1 MAAEP
6 TAVDT
11 TGEGIAGGDTAGER
25 MLSGLLDAAH
35 RVSPDDLTDVV
46 AEYAVIGD
54 LTDPVIYLADVQ
66 QDLLIPLPSRRPA
79 RALSVRGTLAGRVF
93 TGPEVVVRGA
103 RPGAHGPRRWW
114 LALLEGTEKIGVL
127 ALTVPPGAAA
137 ARRAHALASL
147 VALILVSKR
156 ACSDTMS
163 RLVRRQPMSLAA
175 EMQWA
180 LLPPRSFGTA
190 EVAVSSALE
199 PAYEIGGDA
208 FDYGM
213 RGTHLHVS
221 IFDAMGHDL
230 DAGLT
235 ATHRRGGLPAQPA
248 GGPRSGA
255 DGAERGRRGGAAMFH
270 GNRFVSGVFA
280 DLDTATGEFT
290 WVNCGHPQPLLIRG
304 GRRLRVLHGASG
316 VVMGI
321 AANLAA
327 PPVNRIHLETGD
339 RLLFYTDGV
348 VEAKHT
354 ADDDFGVG
362 RLGDMVLRRHADGL
376 SAPETLRRL
385 VGSVLAQR
393 GAPAR
398 RRDHRSRGVAQPAPD
413 SRLAWLGEG
422 VSSAECLTKSV
433 RWGWLN
439 RPLCR
444 AAKKVTLFAR
454 RKTISAP
461 DTSVPVTAI
470 CASGSSWG
478 VSLIDPS
485 GLTTPPWD
493 RDATGPDVVD
503 AGGSHER
510 HRDRHTGD

>member
-1 MAAEP
+1 VAAEP

-11 TGEGIAGGDTAGER
+11 AGDGIAGGDTAGER

-79 RALSVRGTLAGRVF
+79 RALPVRGTLAGRVF

-235 ATHRRGGLPAQPA
+235 ATIAVGACRRSRLEGHGLVQMAQSVDA
-248 GGPRSGA
+248 A
-255 DGAERGRRGGAAMFH
+255 VERQFH

-393 GAPAR
+393 GGPLLDDATIVLVEW
-398 RRDHRSRGVAQPAPD
+398 RSRHQTAGWHGRV
-413 SRLAWLGEG
+413 RE
-422 VSSAECLTKSV
+422 SV
-433 RWGWLN
+433 RPN
-439 RPLCR
+439 
-444 AAKKVTLFAR
+444 V
-454 RKTISAP
+454 
-461 DTSVPVTAI
+461 
-470 CASGSSWG
+470 
-478 VSLIDPS
+478 
-485 GLTTPPWD
+485 
-493 RDATGPDVVD
+493 
-503 AGGSHER
+503 
-510 HRDRHTGD
+510 

>member
-1 MAAEP
+1 VAVKP
-6 TAVDT
+6 TAVSTAGD
-11 TGEGIAGGDTAGER
+11 GLAGGDTAGER

-35 RVSPDDLTDVV
+35 RISPDDLTDVV

-79 RALSVRGTLAGRVF
+79 RVLPVRGTRAGRVF

-103 RPGAHGPRRWW
+103 RRGGGDHEAEASQRWW
-114 LALLEGTEKIGVL
+114 LSLLEGTEKIGVL
-127 ALTVPPGAAA
+127 ALTVPAGTAA

-147 VALILVSKR
+147 VALVLVSKR

-180 LLPPRSFGTA
+180 LLPPRSFGTS
-190 EVAVSSALE
+190 EVAVTSSLE
-199 PAYEIGGDA
+199 PAYEVGGDA

-235 ATHRRGGLPAQPA
+235 ATIAVGACRRSRLEGHDLVQMAQSVDA
-248 GGPRSGA
+248 A
-255 DGAERGRRGGAAMFH
+255 VERQFH
-270 GNRFVSGVFA
+270 GDRFVSGVFA
-280 DLDTATGEFT
+280 DLDSATGIFT

-304 GRRLRVLHGASG
+304 GRRLRVLDGVSG

-321 AANLAA
+321 AANEAA
-327 PPVNRIHLETGD
+327 PAVNRTQLEIGD

-348 VEAKHT
+348 VEARHT
-354 ADDDFGVG
+354 TDDDFGVG
-362 RLGDMVLRRHADGL
+362 RLGDLVLRRHADGL

-385 VGSVLAQR
+385 VGTVLDQR
-393 GAPAR
+393 SGPLLDDATIVLVEW
-398 RRDHRSRGVAQPAPD
+398 RSRHQAASWHG
-413 SRLAWLGEG
+413 RLGEP
-422 VSSAECLTKSV
+422 V
-433 RWGWLN
+433 RPNG
-439 RPLCR
+439 
-444 AAKKVTLFAR
+444 
-454 RKTISAP
+454 
-461 DTSVPVTAI
+461 
-470 CASGSSWG
+470 
-478 VSLIDPS
+478 
-485 GLTTPPWD
+485 
-493 RDATGPDVVD
+493 
-503 AGGSHER
+503 
-510 HRDRHTGD
+510 

>member
-1 MAAEP
+1 MAIQP
-6 TAVDT
+6 TTRDT
-11 TGEGIAGGDTAGER
+11 AGEAGVTGDTAGER

-54 LTDPVIYLADVQ
+54 LTDPVIYLADVR
-66 QDLLIPLPSRRPA
+66 QDVLVPLPARRAARMA
-79 RALSVRGTLAGRVF
+79 RALPVRGTLAGRVF
-93 TGPEVVVRGA
+93 TGPELVVRGA
-103 RPGAHGPRRWW
+103 RSGGERAGEGSQRWW

-127 ALTVPPGAAA
+127 ALTVPPGAPA

-147 VALILVSKR
+147 VSLVLVTKR

-190 EVAVSSALE
+190 QVAVSSSLE

-208 FDYGM
+208 FDYGV

-235 ATHRRGGLPAQPA
+235 ATIAVGACRRSRLAGHGLVQMAQSVDA
-248 GGPRSGA
+248 A
-255 DGAERGRRGGAAMFH
+255 VERQFH
-270 GNRFVSGVFA
+270 GDRFVSGVFA
-280 DLDTATGEFT
+280 DLDTATGVFT
-290 WVNCGHPQPLLIRG
+290 WVNCGHPKPLLIRG
-304 GRRLRVLHGASG
+304 GRRLRVLDGVGG

-321 AANLAA
+321 AAA
-327 PPVNRIHLETGD
+327 PMSPTVNRAQLEPGD

-348 VEAKHT
+348 VEARHT

-362 RLGDMVLRRHADGL
+362 RLGDLVLRRHADGL

-385 VGSVLAQR
+385 VSTVLAQR
-393 GAPAR
+393 GGPLLDDATIVLVEW
-398 RRDHRSRGVAQPAPD
+398 RSRHYDGKWTEPTISGGSIGQ
-413 SRLAWLGEG
+413 
-422 VSSAECLTKSV
+422 V
-433 RWGWLN
+433 RMSDWLN
-439 RPLCR
+439 P
-444 AAKKVTLFAR
+444 
-454 RKTISAP
+454 I
-461 DTSVPVTAI
+461 
-470 CASGSSWG
+470 
-478 VSLIDPS
+478 
-485 GLTTPPWD
+485 
-493 RDATGPDVVD
+493 
-503 AGGSHER
+503 
-510 HRDRHTGD
+510 

>member
-1 MAAEP
+1 VAAEP

-235 ATHRRGGLPAQPA
+235 ATIAVGACRRSRLEGHGLVQMAQSVDA
-248 GGPRSGA
+248 A
-255 DGAERGRRGGAAMFH
+255 VERQFH

-393 GAPAR
+393 GGPLLDDATIVLVEW
-398 RRDHRSRGVAQPAPD
+398 RSRHQTAGWHGRV
-413 SRLAWLGEG
+413 RE
-422 VSSAECLTKSV
+422 SV
-433 RWGWLN
+433 RPN
-439 RPLCR
+439 
-444 AAKKVTLFAR
+444 V
-454 RKTISAP
+454 
-461 DTSVPVTAI
+461 
-470 CASGSSWG
+470 
-478 VSLIDPS
+478 
-485 GLTTPPWD
+485 
-493 RDATGPDVVD
+493 
-503 AGGSHER
+503 
-510 HRDRHTGD
+510 

>member
-1 MAAEP
+1 VAVKP

-11 TGEGIAGGDTAGER
+11 AGDGIAGGDTAGER

-46 AEYAVIGD
+46 AQYAAIGD

-79 RALSVRGTLAGRVF
+79 RALPVRGTLAGRVF
-93 TGPEVVVRGA
+93 TGPEVVVRGV
-103 RPGAHGPRRWW
+103 RPGRGANGRDAGVTAHAGPQRWW
-114 LALLEGTEKIGVL
+114 LSLLEGTEKIGVL
-127 ALTVPPGAAA
+127 ALTVPAGSAA

-147 VALILVSKR
+147 VALVLVSKR

-180 LLPPRSFGTA
+180 LLPPRSFGNS
-190 EVAVSSALE
+190 EVAVTSSLE
-199 PAYEIGGDA
+199 PAYEVGGDA

-235 ATHRRGGLPAQPA
+235 ATIAVGACRRSRLAGHDLVRMAQ
-248 GGPRSGA
+248 SV
-255 DGAERGRRGGAAMFH
+255 DGAVERQFDGD
-270 GNRFVSGVFA
+270 RFVSGVFA
-280 DLDTATGEFT
+280 DLDTATGVFT

-304 GRRLRVLHGASG
+304 GRRLRVLDGASG

-321 AANLAA
+321 AANQAA
-327 PPVNRIHLETGD
+327 PPVNQTHLETGD

-348 VEAKHT
+348 VEARHT
-354 ADDDFGVG
+354 DDDDFGVG
-362 RLGDMVLRRHADGL
+362 RLGDLVLRRHADGL

-385 VGSVLAQR
+385 VGTVLDQR
-393 GAPAR
+393 SGPLLDDATIVLVEW
-398 RRDHRSRGVAQPAPD
+398 RSRHQAPSWHGRVGEPAHPN
-413 SRLAWLGEG
+413 G
-422 VSSAECLTKSV
+422 
-433 RWGWLN
+433 
-439 RPLCR
+439 
-444 AAKKVTLFAR
+444 
-454 RKTISAP
+454 
-461 DTSVPVTAI
+461 
-470 CASGSSWG
+470 
-478 VSLIDPS
+478 
-485 GLTTPPWD
+485 
-493 RDATGPDVVD
+493 
-503 AGGSHER
+503 
-510 HRDRHTGD
+510 

>member
-1 MAAEP
+1 
-6 TAVDT
+6 
-11 TGEGIAGGDTAGER
+11 

-35 RVSPDDLTDVV
+35 RVSPDDLTDLV
-46 AEYAVIGD
+46 AEYAAIGD

-79 RALSVRGTLAGRVF
+79 RAQPVRGTLAGRVF
-93 TGPEVVVRGA
+93 TGPEVVVRGVRRGDGGSDPA
-103 RPGAHGPRRWW
+103 GPQRWW
-114 LALLEGTEKIGVL
+114 LSLLEGTEKIGVL
-127 ALTVPPGAAA
+127 ALTVPPGAAT

-147 VALILVSKR
+147 VALVLVSKR

-180 LLPPRSFGTA
+180 LLPPRSFGNS
-190 EVAVSSALE
+190 EVAVTSSLE

-235 ATHRRGGLPAQPA
+235 ATIAVGACRRSRLAGHDLVQMAQSVDA
-248 GGPRSGA
+248 A
-255 DGAERGRRGGAAMFH
+255 VERQFH
-270 GNRFVSGVFA
+270 GDRFVSGVFA
-280 DLDTATGEFT
+280 DLDTATGVFT

-304 GRRLRVLHGASG
+304 GRRLRVLEGTSG

-321 AANLAA
+321 AATGAA
-327 PPVNRIHLETGD
+327 PPVNRTHLETGD

-348 VEAKHT
+348 VELRHT

-362 RLGDMVLRRHADGL
+362 RLGDLVLRRHADGL

-385 VGSVLAQR
+385 VSTVLDQR
-393 GAPAR
+393 SGPLLDDATIVLVEW
-398 RRDHRSRGVAQPAPD
+398 RSRHQAAGWHG
-413 SRLAWLGEG
+413 RLGG
-422 VSSAECLTKSV
+422 
-433 RWGWLN
+433 
-439 RPLCR
+439 
-444 AAKKVTLFAR
+444 
-454 RKTISAP
+454 
-461 DTSVPVTAI
+461 PVT
-470 CASGSSWG
+470 
-478 VSLIDPS
+478 
-485 GLTTPPWD
+485 
-493 RDATGPDVVD
+493 RTGESVVPD
-503 AGGSHER
+503 GG
-510 HRDRHTGD
+510 G

>member
-1 MAAEP
+1 VAVKP
-6 TAVDT
+6 TAVGTAGD
-11 TGEGIAGGDTAGER
+11 GIAGGDTAGER

-35 RVSPDDLTDVV
+35 RVSPDDLTDLV
-46 AEYAVIGD
+46 AEYAAIGD

-79 RALSVRGTLAGRVF
+79 RAQPVSGTLAGRVF
-93 TGPEVVVRGA
+93 TGPEVVVRGV
-103 RPGAHGPRRWW
+103 RPGERATNPAGPQRWW
-114 LALLEGTEKIGVL
+114 LSLLEGTEKIGVL

-147 VALILVSKR
+147 VALVLVSKR

-180 LLPPRSFGTA
+180 LLPPRSFGNS
-190 EVAVSSALE
+190 EVAVTSSLE

-235 ATHRRGGLPAQPA
+235 ATIAVGACRRSRLAGHDLVQMAQSVDA
-248 GGPRSGA
+248 A
-255 DGAERGRRGGAAMFH
+255 VERQFH
-270 GNRFVSGVFA
+270 GDRFVSGVFA
-280 DLDTATGEFT
+280 DLDTATGVFT
-290 WVNCGHPQPLLIRG
+290 WVNCGHPHPLLIRG
-304 GRRLRVLHGASG
+304 GRRLRVLDGTSG

-321 AANLAA
+321 AANGAA
-327 PPVNRIHLETGD
+327 PPVNRTNLETGD

-348 VEAKHT
+348 VEARHT

-362 RLGDMVLRRHADGL
+362 RLGDLVLRRHADGL

-385 VGSVLAQR
+385 VGTVLDQR
-393 GAPAR
+393 SGPLLDDATIVLVEW
-398 RRDHRSRGVAQPAPD
+398 RSRHQAASWHG
-413 SRLAWLGEG
+413 RMGE
-422 VSSAECLTKSV
+422 
-433 RWGWLN
+433 
-439 RPLCR
+439 
-444 AAKKVTLFAR
+444 
-454 RKTISAP
+454 
-461 DTSVPVTAI
+461 PVHPN
-470 CASGSSWG
+470 G
-478 VSLIDPS
+478 
-485 GLTTPPWD
+485 
-493 RDATGPDVVD
+493 
-503 AGGSHER
+503 
-510 HRDRHTGD
+510 

>member
-1 MAAEP
+1 VAAKP
-6 TAVDT
+6 TAETAGD
-11 TGEGIAGGDTAGER
+11 GHAGGDTAGER

-54 LTDPVIYLADVQ
+54 LMDPVIYLADVQ
-66 QDLLIPLPSRRPA
+66 QDLLVPLPARRPA
-79 RALSVRGTLAGRVF
+79 RPLPVRGTLAGRVY

-103 RPGAHGPRRWW
+103 RPGGDRARPARQEGPRRWY

-127 ALTVPPGAAA
+127 ALTVPAGAAA

-147 VALILVSKR
+147 VALVLVSKR

-180 LLPPRSFGTA
+180 LLPPRSFGTS

-208 FDYGM
+208 FDYGV

-235 ATHRRGGLPAQPA
+235 ATIAVGACRRSRLAGNGLVQMAQSVDA
-248 GGPRSGA
+248 A
-255 DGAERGRRGGAAMFH
+255 VERQFH
-270 GNRFVSGVFA
+270 GDRFVSGVFA
-280 DLDTATGEFT
+280 DLDTATGVFT
-290 WVNCGHPQPLLIRG
+290 WVNCGHPRPLLIRG
-304 GRRLRVLHGASG
+304 GRRLRVLEGAGG

-321 AANLAA
+321 AATPAA
-327 PPVNRIHLETGD
+327 PTVNRTQLETGD

-348 VEAKHT
+348 VEARH
-354 ADDDFGVG
+354 ADDDDFGVS
-362 RLGDMVLRRHADGL
+362 RLGDLVLRRHADGL

-385 VGSVLAQR
+385 VGTVLAQR
-393 GAPAR
+393 SGPLLDDATIVLVEW
-398 RRDHRSRGVAQPAPD
+398 RSRHQTAGWHGQLARQTHPD
-413 SRLAWLGEG
+413 G
-422 VSSAECLTKSV
+422 
-433 RWGWLN
+433 
-439 RPLCR
+439 
-444 AAKKVTLFAR
+444 
-454 RKTISAP
+454 
-461 DTSVPVTAI
+461 
-470 CASGSSWG
+470 
-478 VSLIDPS
+478 
-485 GLTTPPWD
+485 
-493 RDATGPDVVD
+493 
-503 AGGSHER
+503 
-510 HRDRHTGD
+510 

>member
-235 ATHRRGGLPAQPA
+235 ATIAVGACRRSRLEGHGLVQMAQSVDA
-248 GGPRSGA
+248 A
-255 DGAERGRRGGAAMFH
+255 VERQFH

-393 GAPAR
+393 GGPLLDDATIVLVEW
-398 RRDHRSRGVAQPAPD
+398 RSRHQTAGWHGRV
-413 SRLAWLGEG
+413 RE
-422 VSSAECLTKSV
+422 SV
-433 RWGWLN
+433 RPN
-439 RPLCR
+439 
-444 AAKKVTLFAR
+444 V
-454 RKTISAP
+454 
-461 DTSVPVTAI
+461 
-470 CASGSSWG
+470 
-478 VSLIDPS
+478 
-485 GLTTPPWD
+485 
-493 RDATGPDVVD
+493 
-503 AGGSHER
+503 
-510 HRDRHTGD
+510 

>member
-1 MAAEP
+1 M
-6 TAVDT
+6 
-11 TGEGIAGGDTAGER
+11 
-25 MLSGLLDAAH
+25 
-35 RVSPDDLTDVV
+35 
-46 AEYAVIGD
+46 
-54 LTDPVIYLADVQ
+54 
-66 QDLLIPLPSRRPA
+66 
-79 RALSVRGTLAGRVF
+79 F

-235 ATHRRGGLPAQPA
+235 ATIAVGACRRSRLEGHGLVQMAQSVDA
-248 GGPRSGA
+248 A
-255 DGAERGRRGGAAMFH
+255 VERQFH

-348 VEAKHT
+348 VEAKHA

-393 GAPAR
+393 GGPLLDDATIVLVEW
-398 RRDHRSRGVAQPAPD
+398 RSRHQTAGWHGRV
-413 SRLAWLGEG
+413 RE
-422 VSSAECLTKSV
+422 SV
-433 RWGWLN
+433 RPN
-439 RPLCR
+439 
-444 AAKKVTLFAR
+444 V
-454 RKTISAP
+454 
-461 DTSVPVTAI
+461 
-470 CASGSSWG
+470 
-478 VSLIDPS
+478 
-485 GLTTPPWD
+485 
-493 RDATGPDVVD
+493 
-503 AGGSHER
+503 
-510 HRDRHTGD
+510 

>member
-79 RALSVRGTLAGRVF
+79 RALPVRGTLAGRVF

-235 ATHRRGGLPAQPA
+235 ATIAVGACRRSRLEGHGLVQMAQSVDA
-248 GGPRSGA
+248 A
-255 DGAERGRRGGAAMFH
+255 VERQFH

-393 GAPAR
+393 GGPLLDDATIVLVEW
-398 RRDHRSRGVAQPAPD
+398 RSRHQTAGWHGRV
-413 SRLAWLGEG
+413 RE
-422 VSSAECLTKSV
+422 SV
-433 RWGWLN
+433 RPN
-439 RPLCR
+439 
-444 AAKKVTLFAR
+444 V
-454 RKTISAP
+454 
-461 DTSVPVTAI
+461 
-470 CASGSSWG
+470 
-478 VSLIDPS
+478 
-485 GLTTPPWD
+485 
-493 RDATGPDVVD
+493 
-503 AGGSHER
+503 
-510 HRDRHTGD
+510 